1 MTLLPAI
8 FEADEAFA
16 ELPEARLSRSRKTS
30 KSSMKKLLK
39 RELIRKQR
47 EEVEKAGQAFADQQS
62 KVSDLEQSLAILEQR
77 LQGGTG
83 EQIVLNREIAR
94 FQKNLD
100 EAKVK
105 SAELSLVVDDQARK
119 LAALKGELGVV
130 TTNFTDVARVID
142 VTANT
147 VITAATQSP

>member
-1 MTLLPAI
+1 M
-8 FEADEAFA
+8 
-16 ELPEARLSRSRKTS
+16 
-30 KSSMKKLLK
+30 
-39 RELIRKQR
+39 
-47 EEVEKAGQAFADQQS
+47 QS

-130 TTNFTDVARVID
+130 TTNFTDVARVVD

-147 VITAATQSP
+147 RHQR